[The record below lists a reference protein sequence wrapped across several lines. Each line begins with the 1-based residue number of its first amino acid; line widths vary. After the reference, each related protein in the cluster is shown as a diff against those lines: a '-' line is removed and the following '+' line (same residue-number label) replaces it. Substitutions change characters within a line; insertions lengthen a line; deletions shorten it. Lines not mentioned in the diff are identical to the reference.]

1 MNRQELPTQSRLLT
15 SRIAGFLV
23 VAIAFAI
30 NVVAL
35 LIWNARGLYGLTG
48 DEPHYLV
55 ISDALWSFGSI
66 DVGAAYLKEALIPNF
81 YSLGL
86 APEGVALGTDW
97 SWGHVVE
104 SSNGVFSWHGVLIG
118 WLLAVPLGLFG
129 VLGAKITMVA
139 LGAGIV
145 LVVYLLS
152 GLITE
157 SVRLRCVMSLV
168 VAVTY
173 PLLLASN
180 QIFPDLP
187 AGGLALLGIYWLM
200 REVSGRRSGFV
211 VTFLVTFIVAL
222 LPWVG
227 IKYAPIAAVL
237 LIAILVASRQRLA
250 VVLASGISA
259 LLLMAFQWYAYNSPL
274 GAFAQGVVE
283 YGPEFWLRLTGLVL
297 DQNQGFLLYSP
308 LLWLGLFGIASLFR
322 YSRLVGVV
330 WLLSVFLFL
339 IPSAAHPGSY
349 GGGSFVGRYGW
360 GTALLFVVPTL
371 MVLAQLPRRWFVAAS
386 VASLLF
392 SAWIFLTQ
400 VVVGGSYPGGPVAL
414 DLYTKT
420 PDTWLE
426 SYSVFYFPLQQFV
439 PALYNSGWAWSFWT
453 NWVWIVVAFGVIAGS
468 LLRWRS
474 LLVGRGA
481 VSAVVVA
488 AVAAI
493 AVAVA
498 GVVSV
503 PGSQI
508 VMVEQSVSAQVPGVV
523 AGGPTWNMREG
534 TYTWSVEYRSTG
546 DASTLAAGKWELL
559 STADATTVAAGEL
572 PATGGDVLTVSQAIP
587 VRSFQQR
594 GFTLRVSWYGSGT
607 FDVITTAVARSS

>member
-1 MNRQELPTQSRLLT
+1 MRQKSPSNSPLFSPRV
-15 SRIAGFLV
+15 AGLAV
-23 VAIAFAI
+23 VVFTFSI

-35 LIWNARGLYGLTG
+35 WIWNARGLYGLSG

-55 ISDALWSFGSI
+55 ISDALWSFRSF
-66 DVGAAYLKEALIPNF
+66 DVSAAYLKEALIPNF
-81 YSLGL
+81 YPLGL
-86 APEGVALGTDW
+86 APEGVSLGTDW

-104 SSNGVFSWHGVLIG
+104 STNGVFSWHGVLIG

-129 VLGAKITMVA
+129 ILGAKITMIA

-145 LVVYLLS
+145 FVVFLLS

-157 SVRLRCVMSLV
+157 SVQLRFVMSLV
-168 VAVTY
+168 VALTY

-200 REVSGRRSGFV
+200 REVSGRRSGFAL
-211 VTFLVTFIVAL
+211 TFVSVFLIAL

-237 LIAILVASRQRLA
+237 LIAILIASRQRWA
-250 VVLASGISA
+250 VVVAIGVSA
-259 LLLMAFQWYAYNSPL
+259 VLLMAFQWYAYNSPF

-297 DQNQGFLLYSP
+297 DQNQGFLFYSP

-330 WLLSVFLFL
+330 WLLSLLLFL

-360 GTALLFVVPTL
+360 GAALLFVVPTL
-371 MVLAQLPRRWFVAAS
+371 MVLARLPRRWFVVVS
-386 VASLLF
+386 GLSLLF
-392 SAWIFLTQ
+392 SAWVFVSQ
-400 VVVGGSYPGGPVAL
+400 VLIGGSYPGGPVAL
-414 DLYTKT
+414 DLYTKS

-439 PALYNSGWAWSFWT
+439 PALYNIDWAWGFWT
-453 NWVWIVVAFGVIAGS
+453 NWVWIAVFLAAMVLLFIRMQRRLAGIAIGLVALGVVIAG
-468 LLRWRS
+468 
-474 LLVGRGA
+474 LVSSPG
-481 VSAVVVA
+481 SEVVV
-488 AVAAI
+488 
-493 AVAVA
+493 
-498 GVVSV
+498 
-503 PGSQI
+503 
-508 VMVEQSVSAQVPGVV
+508 VEQNLSAQVPGVV

-546 DASTLAAGKWELL
+546 DASTLVAGKWELL
-559 STADATTVAAGEL
+559 ATADASVVAAGEL
-572 PATGGDVLTVSQAIP
+572 PATGGEVVTESQAIP
-587 VRSFQQR
+587 FRSFQPR
-594 GFTLRVSWYGSGT
+594 GFTLRVSWYGDGT
-607 FDVITTAVARSS
+607 LDVISTSVTRQ